1 LTAAAR
7 GAAFL
12 GRQLGGIVVDV
23 ATSVGVTDALAAGLC
38 CALEAGIAGLLA
50 APGLHG
56 GVGRVGHGLS
66 GFRINFGHALALPGI
81 HGRETAAGRAYDR
94 RVPRPIWSG
103 AISFGLVNVPV
114 KLFSAV
120 SSKDVRFHQ
129 LDGKSKSR
137 IRQKRVSA
145 VTGEEVPF
153 DDIVKA
159 YEIAPDNYVTITPEE
174 LETLD
179 PKATKTIDIE
189 DFVDLDQIDPVYYE
203 RPYYLV
209 PDKGGQK
216 AYALLRNAMRESNKV
231 GIARVVLRTK
241 QYLAAIRPKDD
252 ALVMETM
259 LFADEVNP
267 LDELDLPG
275 PDVDVTERE
284 EKMARSLI
292 DSLTTDFEPDKYRD
306 EYRERVLELIE
317 QKASGQEI
325 VVEEAAEEAPRV
337 VDLMAALE
345 ASLAA
350 VKAGKTPETDK
361 KR

>member
-1 LTAAAR
+1 
-7 GAAFL
+7 
-12 GRQLGGIVVDV
+12 
-23 ATSVGVTDALAAGLC
+23 
-38 CALEAGIAGLLA
+38 
-50 APGLHG
+50 
-56 GVGRVGHGLS
+56 
-66 GFRINFGHALALPGI
+66 
-81 HGRETAAGRAYDR
+81 
-94 RVPRPIWSG
+94 
-103 AISFGLVNVPV
+103 VNVPV
-114 KLFSAV
+114 KLYSAT

-137 IRQKRVSA
+137 IKQKRVSVA
-145 VTGEEVPF
+145 TGEEVPYE
-153 DDIVKA
+153 DLIKA

-174 LETLD
+174 LDALD
-179 PKATKTIDIE
+179 AKATKTIDIE
-189 DFVDLDQIDPVYYE
+189 DFVDLDQIDTVYYE

-216 AYALLRNAMRESNKV
+216 AYALLRNAMRETNKV

-259 LFADEVNP
+259 LFSDEVNP
-267 LDELDLPG
+267 LEDLDLPG
-275 PDVDVTERE
+275 PDVDVTDRE

-292 DSLTTDFEPDKYRD
+292 DSLTTDFEPDKYKD
-306 EYRERVLELIE
+306 EYRARVLELIE

-325 VVEEAAEEAPRV
+325 VVEESAEEAPRV

-350 VKAGKTPETDK
+350 VKEGKGDK
-361 KR
+361 K

>member
-1 LTAAAR
+1 
-7 GAAFL
+7 
-12 GRQLGGIVVDV
+12 
-23 ATSVGVTDALAAGLC
+23 
-38 CALEAGIAGLLA
+38 
-50 APGLHG
+50 
-56 GVGRVGHGLS
+56 
-66 GFRINFGHALALPGI
+66 
-81 HGRETAAGRAYDR
+81 
-94 RVPRPIWSG
+94 VPRPIWSG

-114 KLFSAV
+114 KLYSAT

-137 IRQKRVSA
+137 IKQKRVSVA
-145 VTGEEVPF
+145 TGEEVPYE
-153 DDIVKA
+153 DIVKA
-159 YEIAPDNYVTITPEE
+159 YEIAPDNYVTIAPEE
-174 LETLD
+174 LDALD

-216 AYALLRNAMRESNKV
+216 AYALLRNAMRETNKV

-292 DSLTTDFEPDKYRD
+292 DSLTTDFEPEKYHD
-306 EYRERVLELIE
+306 EYRERVLALIE

-325 VVEEAAEEAPRV
+325 VVEEAADEAPRV

-350 VKAGKTPETDK
+350 VKAGKPEPK
-361 KR
+361 

>member
-1 LTAAAR
+1 M
-7 GAAFL
+7 
-12 GRQLGGIVVDV
+12 
-23 ATSVGVTDALAAGLC
+23 
-38 CALEAGIAGLLA
+38 
-50 APGLHG
+50 
-56 GVGRVGHGLS
+56 
-66 GFRINFGHALALPGI
+66 
-81 HGRETAAGRAYDR
+81 
-94 RVPRPIWSG
+94 PRPIWSG

-114 KLFSAV
+114 KVFSAT

-137 IRQKRVSA
+137 IKQKRVSVA
-145 VTGEEVPF
+145 TGEEVPYE
-153 DDIVKA
+153 DLIKA

-174 LETLD
+174 LEALD
-179 PKATKTIDIE
+179 PKASKTIDIE

-216 AYALLRNAMRESNKV
+216 AYALLRNAMRETNKV

-241 QYLAAIRPKDD
+241 QYLAAIRPLDD

-259 LFADEVNP
+259 LFSDEVNP

-292 DSLTTDFEPDKYRD
+292 DSLTTDFEPSKYRD
-306 EYRERVLELIE
+306 EYRERVLQLIE

-325 VVEEAAEEAPRV
+325 VVEDAAEEAPRV

-350 VKAGKTPETDK
+350 VKSGKTAPAKDK
-361 KR
+361 

>member
-1 LTAAAR
+1 M
-7 GAAFL
+7 
-12 GRQLGGIVVDV
+12 
-23 ATSVGVTDALAAGLC
+23 
-38 CALEAGIAGLLA
+38 
-50 APGLHG
+50 
-56 GVGRVGHGLS
+56 
-66 GFRINFGHALALPGI
+66 
-81 HGRETAAGRAYDR
+81 
-94 RVPRPIWSG
+94 PRPIWSG

-114 KLFSAV
+114 KVFSAT

-137 IRQKRVSA
+137 IKQKRVSVA
-145 VTGEEVPF
+145 TGEEVPYE
-153 DDIVKA
+153 DLIKA

-174 LETLD
+174 LEALD
-179 PKATKTIDIE
+179 PKASKTIDIE

-216 AYALLRNAMRESNKV
+216 AYALLRNAMRETNKV

-241 QYLAAIRPKDD
+241 QYLAAIRPLDD

-292 DSLTTDFEPDKYRD
+292 DSLTTDFEPSKYRD
-306 EYRERVLELIE
+306 EYRERVLQLIE

-325 VVEEAAEEAPRV
+325 VVEDAAEEAPRV

-350 VKAGKTPETDK
+350 VKSQKA
-361 KR
+361 

>member
-1 LTAAAR
+1 
-7 GAAFL
+7 
-12 GRQLGGIVVDV
+12 
-23 ATSVGVTDALAAGLC
+23 
-38 CALEAGIAGLLA
+38 
-50 APGLHG
+50 
-56 GVGRVGHGLS
+56 
-66 GFRINFGHALALPGI
+66 
-81 HGRETAAGRAYDR
+81 
-94 RVPRPIWSG
+94 VPRPIWSG

-114 KLFSAV
+114 KLYSAT

-137 IRQKRVSA
+137 IKQKRVSVA
-145 VTGEEVPF
+145 TGEEVAYE
-153 DDIVKA
+153 DLIKA

-179 PKATKTIDIE
+179 PKASKTIDIE

-216 AYALLRNAMRESNKV
+216 AYALLRNAMRETNKV

-259 LFADEVNP
+259 LFSDEVNP
-267 LDELDLPG
+267 LEDLDLPG

-292 DSLTTDFEPDKYRD
+292 DSLTTDFEPSKYRD
-306 EYRERVLELIE
+306 EYRERVLKLIE

-325 VVEEAAEEAPRV
+325 VVEDAAEEAPRV

-350 VKAGKTPETDK
+350 VKSGQAATSGKTETS
-361 KR
+361 

>member
-1 LTAAAR
+1 
-7 GAAFL
+7 
-12 GRQLGGIVVDV
+12 
-23 ATSVGVTDALAAGLC
+23 
-38 CALEAGIAGLLA
+38 
-50 APGLHG
+50 
-56 GVGRVGHGLS
+56 
-66 GFRINFGHALALPGI
+66 
-81 HGRETAAGRAYDR
+81 
-94 RVPRPIWSG
+94 VPRPIWSG

-114 KLFSAV
+114 KVFSAT

-129 LDGKSKSR
+129 LDGKSNSR
-137 IRQKRVSA
+137 IKQKRVSA

-153 DDIVKA
+153 EDIIKA

-174 LETLD
+174 LDALD

-203 RPYYLV
+203 RAYYLV

-216 AYALLRNAMRESNKV
+216 AYALLRNAMRETNKV

-275 PDVDVTERE
+275 PDVDVTDRE

-306 EYRERVLELIE
+306 SYRERVLALIE
-317 QKASGQEI
+317 QKASGQAI
-325 VVEEAAEEAPRV
+325 VAETAAEEAPRV

-350 VKAGKTPETDK
+350 VKAGKPASTRESRK
-361 KR
+361 

>member
-1 LTAAAR
+1 
-7 GAAFL
+7 
-12 GRQLGGIVVDV
+12 
-23 ATSVGVTDALAAGLC
+23 
-38 CALEAGIAGLLA
+38 
-50 APGLHG
+50 
-56 GVGRVGHGLS
+56 
-66 GFRINFGHALALPGI
+66 
-81 HGRETAAGRAYDR
+81 
-94 RVPRPIWSG
+94 VPRPIWSG

-114 KLFSAV
+114 KVFSAT

-129 LDGKSKSR
+129 LDAKSKSR
-137 IRQKRVSA
+137 IKQKRVSA
-145 VTGEEVPF
+145 TTGEEVPF
-153 DDIVKA
+153 EDIIKA

-174 LETLD
+174 LDALD

-241 QYLAAIRPKDD
+241 QYLAAIRPLDD

-292 DSLTTDFEPDKYRD
+292 DSLTTDFEPDKYHD

-325 VVEEAAEEAPRV
+325 VVEESAEEAPRV

-350 VKAGKTPETDK
+350 VKDGKGAK
-361 KR
+361 K

>member
-1 LTAAAR
+1 
-7 GAAFL
+7 
-12 GRQLGGIVVDV
+12 
-23 ATSVGVTDALAAGLC
+23 
-38 CALEAGIAGLLA
+38 
-50 APGLHG
+50 
-56 GVGRVGHGLS
+56 
-66 GFRINFGHALALPGI
+66 
-81 HGRETAAGRAYDR
+81 
-94 RVPRPIWSG
+94 VPRPIWSG

-114 KLFSAV
+114 KVFSAT

-137 IRQKRVSA
+137 IKQKRVSVA
-145 VTGEEVPF
+145 TGEEVPYE
-153 DDIVKA
+153 DLIKA

-174 LETLD
+174 LEALD
-179 PKATKTIDIE
+179 PKASKTIDIE

-216 AYALLRNAMRESNKV
+216 AYALLRNAMRETNKV

-241 QYLAAIRPKDD
+241 QYLAAIRPLDD

-292 DSLTTDFEPDKYRD
+292 DSLTTDFEPSKYRD
-306 EYRERVLELIE
+306 EYRERVLQLIE

-325 VVEEAAEEAPRV
+325 VVEDAAEEAPRV

-350 VKAGKTPETDK
+350 VKSQKS
-361 KR
+361 

>member
-1 LTAAAR
+1 
-7 GAAFL
+7 
-12 GRQLGGIVVDV
+12 
-23 ATSVGVTDALAAGLC
+23 
-38 CALEAGIAGLLA
+38 
-50 APGLHG
+50 
-56 GVGRVGHGLS
+56 
-66 GFRINFGHALALPGI
+66 
-81 HGRETAAGRAYDR
+81 
-94 RVPRPIWSG
+94 VPRPIWSG

-114 KLFSAV
+114 KLYSAT

-129 LDGKSKSR
+129 LDGKSNSR
-137 IRQKRVSA
+137 IKQKRVSMA
-145 VTGEEVPF
+145 TGEEVPYE
-153 DDIVKA
+153 DIIKA

-174 LETLD
+174 LDSLD

-267 LDELDLPG
+267 LEELDLPG

-292 DSLTTDFEPDKYRD
+292 DSLTTEFEPEKYRD
-306 EYRERVLELIE
+306 EYRARVLELIE

-325 VVEEAAEEAPRV
+325 VVEESAEEAPRV

-350 VKAGKTPETDK
+350 VKDGKGAK
-361 KR
+361 K

>member
-1 LTAAAR
+1 M
-7 GAAFL
+7 
-12 GRQLGGIVVDV
+12 
-23 ATSVGVTDALAAGLC
+23 
-38 CALEAGIAGLLA
+38 
-50 APGLHG
+50 
-56 GVGRVGHGLS
+56 
-66 GFRINFGHALALPGI
+66 
-81 HGRETAAGRAYDR
+81 
-94 RVPRPIWSG
+94 PRPIWSG

-114 KLFSAV
+114 KVFSAT

-137 IRQKRVSA
+137 IKQKRVSVA
-145 VTGEEVPF
+145 TGEEVPYE
-153 DDIVKA
+153 DLIKA
-159 YEIAPDNYVTITPEE
+159 YEIAPDNYVTVTPEE
-174 LETLD
+174 LEALD
-179 PKATKTIDIE
+179 PKASKTIDIE

-216 AYALLRNAMRESNKV
+216 AYALLRNAMRETNKV

-292 DSLTTDFEPDKYRD
+292 DSLTTDFEPEKYRD
-306 EYRERVLELIE
+306 EYRERVLQLIE

-325 VVEEAAEEAPRV
+325 VVEDTAEEAPRV

-350 VKAGKTPETDK
+350 VRAGKSEKP
-361 KR
+361 

>member
-1 LTAAAR
+1 M
-7 GAAFL
+7 
-12 GRQLGGIVVDV
+12 
-23 ATSVGVTDALAAGLC
+23 
-38 CALEAGIAGLLA
+38 
-50 APGLHG
+50 
-56 GVGRVGHGLS
+56 
-66 GFRINFGHALALPGI
+66 
-81 HGRETAAGRAYDR
+81 
-94 RVPRPIWSG
+94 PRPIWSG

-114 KLFSAV
+114 KLYSAT

-129 LDGKSKSR
+129 LDGKSNSR
-137 IRQKRVSA
+137 IKQKRVSA
-145 VTGEEVPF
+145 VTGEEVPYE
-153 DDIVKA
+153 DIIKA

-174 LETLD
+174 LDALD

-216 AYALLRNAMRESNKV
+216 AYALLRNAMRETNKV

-267 LDELDLPG
+267 LDDLDLPG

-306 EYRERVLELIE
+306 EYRERVLALIE
-317 QKASGQEI
+317 QKASGQT
-325 VVEEAAEEAPRV
+325 VVAETTTDEAPKV

-350 VKAGKTPETDK
+350 VKAGKK
-361 KR
+361 

>member
-1 LTAAAR
+1 
-7 GAAFL
+7 
-12 GRQLGGIVVDV
+12 
-23 ATSVGVTDALAAGLC
+23 
-38 CALEAGIAGLLA
+38 
-50 APGLHG
+50 
-56 GVGRVGHGLS
+56 
-66 GFRINFGHALALPGI
+66 
-81 HGRETAAGRAYDR
+81 
-94 RVPRPIWSG
+94 VPRPIWSG

-114 KLFSAV
+114 KVFSAT

-129 LDGKSKSR
+129 LDGRSNAR
-137 IRQKRVSA
+137 IKQKRVSA
-145 VTGEEVPF
+145 NTGEEVPF
-153 DDIVKA
+153 EDIVKA

-174 LETLD
+174 LEALD

-216 AYALLRNAMRESNKV
+216 AYALLRNAMRETNKV

-306 EYRERVLELIE
+306 EYRERVLALIE

-325 VVEEAAEEAPRV
+325 VVEESAEEAPRV

-350 VKAGKTPETDK
+350 VKSGRSETK
-361 KR
+361 

>member
-1 LTAAAR
+1 M
-7 GAAFL
+7 
-12 GRQLGGIVVDV
+12 
-23 ATSVGVTDALAAGLC
+23 
-38 CALEAGIAGLLA
+38 
-50 APGLHG
+50 
-56 GVGRVGHGLS
+56 
-66 GFRINFGHALALPGI
+66 
-81 HGRETAAGRAYDR
+81 
-94 RVPRPIWSG
+94 PRPIWSG

-114 KLFSAV
+114 KVFSAT

-137 IRQKRVSA
+137 IKQKRVSMA
-145 VTGEEVPF
+145 TGEEVPYE
-153 DDIVKA
+153 DLIKA

-174 LETLD
+174 LEALD
-179 PKATKTIDIE
+179 PKASKTIDIE

-216 AYALLRNAMRESNKV
+216 AYALLRNAMRETNKV

-259 LFADEVNP
+259 LFSDEVNP

-292 DSLTTDFEPDKYRD
+292 DSLTTDFEPSKYRD
-306 EYRERVLELIE
+306 EYRERVLKLIE

-325 VVEEAAEEAPRV
+325 VVEDAAEEAPRV

-350 VKAGKTPETDK
+350 VKSGKTDK
-361 KR
+361 T

>member
-1 LTAAAR
+1 M
-7 GAAFL
+7 
-12 GRQLGGIVVDV
+12 
-23 ATSVGVTDALAAGLC
+23 
-38 CALEAGIAGLLA
+38 
-50 APGLHG
+50 
-56 GVGRVGHGLS
+56 
-66 GFRINFGHALALPGI
+66 
-81 HGRETAAGRAYDR
+81 
-94 RVPRPIWSG
+94 PRPIWSG

-114 KLFSAV
+114 KLYRAT

-137 IRQKRVSA
+137 IKQKRVSVA
-145 VTGEEVPF
+145 TGEEVPYE
-153 DDIVKA
+153 DIVKA
-159 YEIAPDNYVTITPEE
+159 YEIAPDNYVTIAPEE
-174 LETLD
+174 LDALD

-216 AYALLRNAMRESNKV
+216 AYALLRNAMRETNKV

-292 DSLTTDFEPDKYRD
+292 DSLTTDFEPEKYHD
-306 EYRERVLELIE
+306 EYRERVLALIE

-325 VVEEAAEEAPRV
+325 VVEEAADEAPRV

-350 VKAGKTPETDK
+350 VKAGKPEPK
-361 KR
+361 

>member
-1 LTAAAR
+1 M
-7 GAAFL
+7 
-12 GRQLGGIVVDV
+12 
-23 ATSVGVTDALAAGLC
+23 
-38 CALEAGIAGLLA
+38 
-50 APGLHG
+50 
-56 GVGRVGHGLS
+56 
-66 GFRINFGHALALPGI
+66 
-81 HGRETAAGRAYDR
+81 
-94 RVPRPIWSG
+94 PRPIWSG

-114 KLFSAV
+114 KVFSAT

-137 IRQKRVSA
+137 IKQKRVSVA
-145 VTGEEVPF
+145 TGEEVPYE
-153 DDIVKA
+153 DLIKA

-174 LETLD
+174 LEALD
-179 PKATKTIDIE
+179 PKASKTIDIE
-189 DFVDLDQIDPVYYE
+189 DFVDLDQIDPGYDE

-216 AYALLRNAMRESNKV
+216 AYALLRNAMRETNKV

-241 QYLAAIRPKDD
+241 QYLAAIRPLDD

-292 DSLTTDFEPDKYRD
+292 DSLTTDFEPSKYRD
-306 EYRERVLELIE
+306 EYRERVLQLIE

-325 VVEEAAEEAPRV
+325 VVEDAAEEAPRV

-350 VKAGKTPETDK
+350 VKSQKS
-361 KR
+361 

>member
-1 LTAAAR
+1 M
-7 GAAFL
+7 
-12 GRQLGGIVVDV
+12 
-23 ATSVGVTDALAAGLC
+23 
-38 CALEAGIAGLLA
+38 
-50 APGLHG
+50 
-56 GVGRVGHGLS
+56 
-66 GFRINFGHALALPGI
+66 
-81 HGRETAAGRAYDR
+81 
-94 RVPRPIWSG
+94 PRPIWSG

-114 KLFSAV
+114 KVFSAT

-137 IRQKRVSA
+137 IKQKRVSVA
-145 VTGEEVPF
+145 TGEEVPYE
-153 DDIVKA
+153 DLIKA

-174 LETLD
+174 LEALD
-179 PKATKTIDIE
+179 PKASKTIDIE

-216 AYALLRNAMRESNKV
+216 AYALLRNAMRETNKV

-241 QYLAAIRPKDD
+241 QYLAAIRPLDD

-275 PDVDVTERE
+275 PDVDVTDRE

-292 DSLTTDFEPDKYRD
+292 DSLTTDFEPSKYRD
-306 EYRERVLELIE
+306 EYRERVLQLIE

-325 VVEEAAEEAPRV
+325 VVEDAAEEAPRV

-350 VKAGKTPETDK
+350 VKSQKS
-361 KR
+361 

>member
-1 LTAAAR
+1 M
-7 GAAFL
+7 
-12 GRQLGGIVVDV
+12 
-23 ATSVGVTDALAAGLC
+23 
-38 CALEAGIAGLLA
+38 
-50 APGLHG
+50 
-56 GVGRVGHGLS
+56 
-66 GFRINFGHALALPGI
+66 
-81 HGRETAAGRAYDR
+81 
-94 RVPRPIWSG
+94 PRPIWSG

-114 KLFSAV
+114 KVFSAT

-137 IRQKRVSA
+137 IKQKRVSVA
-145 VTGEEVPF
+145 TGEEVPYE
-153 DDIVKA
+153 DLIKA
-159 YEIAPDNYVTITPEE
+159 YEIAPDNYVTVTPEE
-174 LETLD
+174 LEALD
-179 PKATKTIDIE
+179 PKASKTIDIE

-216 AYALLRNAMRESNKV
+216 AYALLRNAMRETNKV

-241 QYLAAIRPKDD
+241 QYLAAIRPLDD

-259 LFADEVNP
+259 LFSDEVNP

-292 DSLTTDFEPDKYRD
+292 DSLTTDFEPEKYHD
-306 EYRERVLELIE
+306 EYRERVLQLIE

-325 VVEEAAEEAPRV
+325 VVEDAAEEAPRV

-350 VKAGKTPETDK
+350 AKKGTKAPEKPAAKKATKATKKTTKRAAK
-361 KR
+361 KKAAA

>member
-1 LTAAAR
+1 M
-7 GAAFL
+7 
-12 GRQLGGIVVDV
+12 
-23 ATSVGVTDALAAGLC
+23 
-38 CALEAGIAGLLA
+38 
-50 APGLHG
+50 
-56 GVGRVGHGLS
+56 
-66 GFRINFGHALALPGI
+66 
-81 HGRETAAGRAYDR
+81 
-94 RVPRPIWSG
+94 PRPIWSG

-114 KLFSAV
+114 KLYSAT

-137 IRQKRVSA
+137 IKQKRVSMA
-145 VTGEEVPF
+145 TGEEVPF
-153 DDIVKA
+153 EDIVKA
-159 YEIAPDNYVTITPEE
+159 YEIAPDNYVTIAPEE
-174 LETLD
+174 LEALD

-216 AYALLRNAMRESNKV
+216 AYALLRNAMRETNKV

-292 DSLTTDFEPDKYRD
+292 DSLSTDFEPDKYHD

-350 VKAGKTPETDK
+350 VKEGKGSK
-361 KR
+361 K

>member
-1 LTAAAR
+1 
-7 GAAFL
+7 
-12 GRQLGGIVVDV
+12 
-23 ATSVGVTDALAAGLC
+23 
-38 CALEAGIAGLLA
+38 
-50 APGLHG
+50 
-56 GVGRVGHGLS
+56 
-66 GFRINFGHALALPGI
+66 
-81 HGRETAAGRAYDR
+81 
-94 RVPRPIWSG
+94 VPRPIWSG

-114 KLFSAV
+114 KLFSAT

-137 IRQKRVSA
+137 IKQKRVSVA
-145 VTGEEVPF
+145 TGEEVPYE
-153 DDIVKA
+153 DLIKA
-159 YEIAPDNYVTITPEE
+159 YEIAPDNYVTITSEE
-174 LETLD
+174 LDALD

-216 AYALLRNAMRESNKV
+216 AYALLRNAMRETNKV

-267 LDELDLPG
+267 LEDLDLPG

-292 DSLTTDFEPDKYRD
+292 DSLTTDFEPEKYKD

-325 VVEEAAEEAPRV
+325 VVEESAEEAPRV

-350 VKAGKTPETDK
+350 VKEGKGGSSG
-361 KR
+361 

>member
-1 LTAAAR
+1 
-7 GAAFL
+7 
-12 GRQLGGIVVDV
+12 
-23 ATSVGVTDALAAGLC
+23 
-38 CALEAGIAGLLA
+38 
-50 APGLHG
+50 
-56 GVGRVGHGLS
+56 
-66 GFRINFGHALALPGI
+66 
-81 HGRETAAGRAYDR
+81 
-94 RVPRPIWSG
+94 VPRPIWSG

-114 KLFSAV
+114 KIYSAT

-137 IRQKRVSA
+137 IKQKRVSMA
-145 VTGEEVPF
+145 TGEEVPYE
-153 DDIVKA
+153 DIVKA
-159 YEIAPDNYVTITPEE
+159 YEIAPDNYVTIAPEE
-174 LETLD
+174 LEALD

-216 AYALLRNAMRESNKV
+216 AYALLRNAMRETNKV

-292 DSLTTDFEPDKYRD
+292 DSLSTDFEPEKYHD

-350 VKAGKTPETDK
+350 VKEGKGAK
-361 KR
+361 K

>member
-1 LTAAAR
+1 
-7 GAAFL
+7 
-12 GRQLGGIVVDV
+12 
-23 ATSVGVTDALAAGLC
+23 
-38 CALEAGIAGLLA
+38 
-50 APGLHG
+50 
-56 GVGRVGHGLS
+56 
-66 GFRINFGHALALPGI
+66 
-81 HGRETAAGRAYDR
+81 
-94 RVPRPIWSG
+94 VPRPIWSG

-114 KLFSAV
+114 KLYSAT

-137 IRQKRVSA
+137 IKQKRVSVA
-145 VTGEEVPF
+145 TGEEVPF
-153 DDIVKA
+153 EDLVKA

-174 LETLD
+174 LDALD
-179 PKATKTIDIE
+179 AKATKTIDIE

-216 AYALLRNAMRESNKV
+216 AYALLRNAMRETNKV

-267 LDELDLPG
+267 LEDLDLPG

-292 DSLTTDFEPDKYRD
+292 DSLTTDFEPDKYKD
-306 EYRERVLELIE
+306 EYRERVLNLIE

-325 VVEEAAEEAPRV
+325 VVEESAEEAPRV

-350 VKAGKTPETDK
+350 VKEGKGDRT
-361 KR
+361 

>member
-1 LTAAAR
+1 M
-7 GAAFL
+7 
-12 GRQLGGIVVDV
+12 
-23 ATSVGVTDALAAGLC
+23 
-38 CALEAGIAGLLA
+38 
-50 APGLHG
+50 
-56 GVGRVGHGLS
+56 
-66 GFRINFGHALALPGI
+66 
-81 HGRETAAGRAYDR
+81 
-94 RVPRPIWSG
+94 PRPIWSG

-114 KLFSAV
+114 KVFSAT

-137 IRQKRVSA
+137 IKQKRVSVA
-145 VTGEEVPF
+145 TGEEVPYE
-153 DDIVKA
+153 DLIKA
-159 YEIAPDNYVTITPEE
+159 FEIAPDNYVTVTPEE
-174 LETLD
+174 LEALD
-179 PKATKTIDIE
+179 PKASKTIDIE

-216 AYALLRNAMRESNKV
+216 AYALLRNAMRETNKV

-259 LFADEVNP
+259 LFSDEVNP

-292 DSLTTDFEPDKYRD
+292 DSLTTDFEPSKYRD
-306 EYRERVLELIE
+306 EYRERVLQLIE

-325 VVEEAAEEAPRV
+325 VVEDTAEEAPRV

-350 VKAGKTPETDK
+350 VKSGKSDK
-361 KR
+361 Q